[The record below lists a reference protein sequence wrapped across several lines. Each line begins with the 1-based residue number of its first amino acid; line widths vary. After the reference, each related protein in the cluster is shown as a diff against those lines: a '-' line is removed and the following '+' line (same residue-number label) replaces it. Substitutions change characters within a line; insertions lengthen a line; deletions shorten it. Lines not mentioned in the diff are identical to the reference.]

1 MGPRLASNV
10 GGRLQACANCLEG
23 VRPFAILFTLF
34 IVPTMTEEEQDTTSR
49 RCKE

>member
-23 VRPFAILFTLF
+23 VRPFTLF

-49 RCKE
+49 RCKA